1 MARLRAPDG
10 CPWDREQ
17 THLSLRKYLIEET
30 FEAIDALDQDDP
42 VGLCEELGDIF
53 LQIALHAQIA
63 AEEGEFSMA
72 DILGGIHR
80 KIVHRHPHV
89 FGEVN
94 VDGVEGVLT
103 NWQKIKQAE
112 KAAKGNGDQGIL
124 SGVPRS
130 MPSLA
135 RAEAIQSRAAR
146 VGFDW
151 PEVAPVFAKI
161 NEEIEEVRQAST
173 PEEREKELGD
183 LLFAVVNLV
192 RWYKVDPE
200 AALRGTNQRFYNRF
214 GYIETQARLAGKELS
229 QLSLA
234 EMDVWWDEAKR
245 LEKQSGLGQG

>member
-1 MARLRAPDG
+1 
-10 CPWDREQ
+10 
-17 THLSLRKYLIEET
+17 
-30 FEAIDALDQDDP
+30 
-42 VGLCEELGDIF
+42 
-53 LQIALHAQIA
+53 
-63 AEEGEFSMA
+63 
-72 DILGGIHR
+72 
-80 KIVHRHPHV
+80 
-89 FGEVN
+89 
-94 VDGVEGVLT
+94 
-103 NWQKIKQAE
+103 
-112 KAAKGNGDQGIL
+112 
-124 SGVPRS
+124 

-161 NEEIEEVRQAST
+161 NEEIEEVRQAAT

-234 EMDVWWDEAKR
+234 EMDIWWDEAKR
-245 LEKQSGLGQG
+245 LEKQSGLGHE